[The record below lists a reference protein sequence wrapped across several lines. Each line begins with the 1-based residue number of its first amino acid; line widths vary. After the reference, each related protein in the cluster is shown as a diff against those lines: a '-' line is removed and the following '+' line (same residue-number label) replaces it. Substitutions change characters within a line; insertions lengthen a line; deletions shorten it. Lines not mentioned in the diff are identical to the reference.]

1 MFELKQIPNVITIC
15 RILIIFPTLW
25 LLYFDQYKDALVLLI
40 IAGLSDALD
49 GYLAR
54 AFNWKTRLG
63 SIMDPIADKFLI
75 ASSFLVLTIQG
86 IVPVWVTAI
95 ILGRDLIIFSGAIAY
110 RFFYK
115 DLEIAPSMLSK
126 MNTALQIFGVIFLV
140 LSHSGYPYFATEFE
154 GHLSYYL
161 FYLLA
166 SLGLISGL
174 DYVIVWSRKAFSY
187 DFSNQKYDEQIKD
200 RSE

>member
-15 RILIIFPTLW
+15 RILMIFPTLW

-54 AFNWKTRLG
+54 AFGWKTRLG

-75 ASSFLVLTIQG
+75 ASAFLVLTVQG
-86 IVPVWVTAI
+86 AVPIWVTAI

-110 RFFYK
+110 RFLYK
-115 DLEIAPSMLSK
+115 DLEIAPSILSK
-126 MNTALQIFGVIFLV
+126 MNTAMQIFGLIFLV
-140 LSHSGYPYFATEFE
+140 LSLSGYPYFAADFE
-154 GHLSYYL
+154 GHLTYYL

-166 SLGLISGL
+166 SLGLISGI
-174 DYVIVWSRKAFSY
+174 DYVIVWSRKAISHASSDQRY
-187 DFSNQKYDEQIKD
+187 GEQIKD

>member
-15 RILIIFPTLW
+15 RILMIFPTLW
-25 LLYFDQYKDALVLLI
+25 LLYFDQYKHALVLLI

-54 AFNWKTRLG
+54 AFGWKTRLG

-75 ASSFLVLTIQG
+75 ASAFLVLTVQG
-86 IVPVWVTAI
+86 AVPIWVTAI
-95 ILGRDLIIFSGAIAY
+95 ILSRDLIIFSGAIAY
-110 RFFYK
+110 RFLYK

-126 MNTALQIFGVIFLV
+126 INTAMQIFGLIFLV
-140 LSHSGYPYFATEFE
+140 LSLSGYPYFVADFE
-154 GHLSYYL
+154 VHLTYYL

-166 SLGLISGL
+166 SLGLISGI
-174 DYVIVWSRKAFSY
+174 DYVIVWSRKAFSH
-187 DFSNQKYDEQIKD
+187 DSSDQRYDEQIKD

>member
-15 RILIIFPTLW
+15 RILMIFPTLW

-54 AFNWKTRLG
+54 AFGWKTRLG

-75 ASSFLVLTIQG
+75 ASAFLVLTVQG
-86 IVPVWVTAI
+86 AVPIWVTAI
-95 ILGRDLIIFSGAIAY
+95 ILSRDLIIFSGAIAY
-110 RFFYK
+110 RFLYK

-126 MNTALQIFGVIFLV
+126 INTAMQIFGLIFLV
-140 LSHSGYPYFATEFE
+140 LSLSGYPYFVADFE
-154 GHLSYYL
+154 VHLTYYL

-166 SLGLISGL
+166 SLGLISGI
-174 DYVIVWSRKAFSY
+174 DYVIVWSRKAISHASSDQRY
-187 DFSNQKYDEQIKD
+187 GEQIKD

>member
-75 ASSFLVLTIQG
+75 ASSFLVLLEDFKDEVLTDDKYQKIRKRVLDNGNDTI
-86 IVPVWVTAI
+86 
-95 ILGRDLIIFSGAIAY
+95 RE
-110 RFFYK
+110 
-115 DLEIAPSMLSK
+115 LE
-126 MNTALQIFGVIFLV
+126 
-140 LSHSGYPYFATEFE
+140 E
-154 GHLSYYL
+154 HLDS
-161 FYLLA
+161 FN
-166 SLGLISGL
+166 IT
-174 DYVIVWSRKAFSY
+174 IR
-187 DFSNQKYDEQIKD
+187 
-200 RSE
+200 

>member
-1 MFELKQIPNVITIC
+1 MD
-15 RILIIFPTLW
+15 
-25 LLYFDQYKDALVLLI
+25 FDQYKDALVLLI

-54 AFNWKTRLG
+54 AFGWKTWLG

-75 ASSFLVLTIQG
+75 ASAFLVLTVQG
-86 IVPVWVTAI
+86 AVPIWVTAI
-95 ILGRDLIIFSGAIAY
+95 ILSRDLIIFSGAIAY
-110 RFFYK
+110 RFLYK

-126 MNTALQIFGVIFLV
+126 INTAMQIFGLIFLV
-140 LSHSGYPYFATEFE
+140 LSLSGYPYFVADFE
-154 GHLSYYL
+154 VHLTYYL

-166 SLGLISGL
+166 SLGLISGI
-174 DYVIVWSRKAFSY
+174 DYVIVWSRKAFSH
-187 DFSNQKYDEQIKD
+187 DSSDQRYDEQIKD